1 MLDVSIGCRLG
12 NCQTRRI
19 RCGAGVVAEER
30 LVGET
35 YGLPPLDALHGV
47 CLGRTEPGARF

>member
-1 MLDVSIGCRLG
+1 MLDVSISCRLG

-19 RCGAGVVAEER
+19 RCGAGVVSEER

>member
-19 RCGAGVVAEER
+19 RCGAGVVSEER

-47 CLGRTEPGARF
+47 CLGRTEPGASF